1 MSAKEKIE
9 FLENRAKLSLQSRCP
24 YGPDVDLA
32 PYIKYRNELKE
43 VEDLSSLPETVIER
57 IKNLGVDLGDTTK
70 SSGYL
75 QIDHNLIYKKKLYT
89 NIQILSLN
97 EALNDKDLVKNYFWN
112 LIDVGQDKFTAAA
125 HLYGQGGYVIISKE
139 NSITEFPV
147 QACLFIKSSNVFQA
161 PHNII
166 VAEPNS
172 ILHVVTG
179 CAAMPETVGLHA
191 GITEF
196 YVKKNS
202 TVTFTMIHDWSR
214 AAHVRPRTAAVVE
227 EGGTFI
233 NNYINLNVSGL
244 NSLQS
249 YPIVFLRGE
258 NSRTFMSSII
268 VGRSNSYIDLGS
280 AVKITG
286 RNSKAEIIS
295 RAVSTDSSKIVS
307 RARISSEASGVK
319 GHIECRG
326 LILNDGSS
334 IWTVPELDSTVKDVE
349 LTHEAAVGKL
359 SEDVIFYLLTKGIG
373 RDEAV
378 SMLVRGF
385 LEVKVPHLPTLLEK
399 QINILME
406 SSTKFL

>member
-1 MSAKEKIE
+1 MGAKEKID
-9 FLENRAKLSLQSRCP
+9 FLNNRAKMSLQNRCQ
-24 YGPDVDLA
+24 YGPDIDLTS
-32 PYIKYRNELKE
+32 YIKFDEKLKE
-43 VEDLSSLPETVIER
+43 VEDISLIPENVIER
-57 IKNLGVDLGDTTK
+57 VKSIGLDLGGTSK

-75 QIDHNLIYKKKLYT
+75 QIDHDIVYKKKLYP
-89 NIQILSLN
+89 NVEILSLN
-97 EALNDKDLVKNYFWN
+97 EALSDEHFVREYFWN

-125 HLYGQGGYVIISKE
+125 QLYGKGGYVIISKE
-139 NSITEFPV
+139 NSITEIPV
-147 QACLFIKSSNVFQA
+147 QTCLFIKSTDVFQA
-161 PHNII
+161 PHNVI

-172 ILHVVTG
+172 VLHVVTG

-202 TVTFTMIHDWSR
+202 VVTFTMIHDWSK
-214 AAHVRPRTAAVVE
+214 ATHVRPRTAAIVE
-227 EGGTFI
+227 DGGTFI

-249 YPIVFLRGE
+249 YPTVYLKGE
-258 NSRTFMSSII
+258 KSNTFMSSII

-286 RNSKAEIIS
+286 KNSCAEIIS
-295 RAVSTDSSKIVS
+295 RSVSTDSSKIVS
-307 RARISSEASGVK
+307 RARISSEAPGVK

-326 LILNDGSS
+326 LILNDGSG

-359 SEDVIFYLLTKGIG
+359 SEEVIFYLLTKGVG
-373 RDEAV
+373 RDEAI

-385 LEVKVPHLPTLLEK
+385 LEVKVPNLPTLLEN
-399 QINILME
+399 QIKILME
-406 SSTKFL
+406 TGTKFL

>member
-1 MSAKEKIE
+1 MGEKIE
-9 FLENRAKLSLQSRCP
+9 FLNNRAKMSLQNRCP
-24 YGPDVDLA
+24 YGPDVDVSS
-32 PYIKYRNELKE
+32 YIKSENSFKE
-43 VEDLSSLPETVIER
+43 VEDIGLLPENVVER
-57 IKNLGVDLGDTTK
+57 IKSVGIDLGGSIK
-70 SSGYL
+70 SSSYL
-75 QIDHNLIYKKKLYT
+75 QIDHSLVYKRKLYP
-89 NIQILSLN
+89 NVEILSLD
-97 EALNDKDLVKNYFWN
+97 EALNDKYFVENYFWN

-125 HLYGQGGYVIISKE
+125 QLYGKGGYVIISKE
-139 NSITEFPV
+139 NSITESPV
-147 QACLFIKSSNVFQA
+147 QACLFIKGTEVFQA
-161 PHNII
+161 PHNIV

-172 ILHVVTG
+172 VLHVVTG

-214 AAHVRPRTAAVVE
+214 AAHVRPRTAVVVE
-227 EGGTFI
+227 DGGTFI

-249 YPIVFLRGE
+249 YPIVYLKGE

-280 AVKITG
+280 AVKATG
-286 RNSKAEIIS
+286 KNSSAEIIS

-326 LILNDGSS
+326 LILNDGSG
-334 IWTVPELDSTVKDVE
+334 IWTVPELDSIVKDVE

-359 SEDVIFYLLTKGIG
+359 SEELIFYLLTKGIE

-385 LEVKVPHLPTLLEK
+385 LEVRVPSLPTLIEK
-399 QINILME
+399 QIKILME

>member
-1 MSAKEKIE
+1 M
-9 FLENRAKLSLQSRCP
+9 SLQNRCQ
-24 YGPDVDLA
+24 YGPDIDLS
-32 PYIKYRNELKE
+32 PYIKFDDKLKE
-43 VEDLSSLPETVIER
+43 VEDISLLPENVIER
-57 IKNLGVDLGDTTK
+57 IKSIGLDLSGASK

-75 QIDHNLIYKKKLYT
+75 QIDHNIVYKKKLYP
-89 NIQILSLN
+89 NVEILNLN
-97 EALNDKDLVKNYFWN
+97 EALNDRHFVEDYFWN

-125 HLYGQGGYVIISKE
+125 QLYGKGGYVIISKE
-139 NSITEFPV
+139 NSVTEIPV
-147 QACLFIKSSNVFQA
+147 QVCLFIKDKEVFQA
-161 PHNII
+161 PHNVI

-172 ILHVVTG
+172 VLHVVTG

-202 TVTFTMIHDWSR
+202 TVTFTMIHDWNK
-214 AAHVRPRTAAVVE
+214 ATHVRPRTAVIVE
-227 EGGTFI
+227 DGGTFI

-249 YPIVFLRGE
+249 YPTVYLKGE
-258 NSRTFMSSII
+258 KSKTFMSSII

-286 RNSKAEIIS
+286 KNSCAEIIS
-295 RAVSTDSSKIVS
+295 RSVSTDSSKIVS
-307 RARISSEASGVK
+307 RARISSEAPGVK

-326 LILNDGSS
+326 LILQDGSS
-334 IWTVPELDSTVKDVE
+334 IWTVPELDSTVKDVD

-359 SEDVIFYLLTKGIG
+359 SEEVIFYLLTKGIG
-373 RDEAV
+373 RDEAI

-385 LEVKVPHLPTLLEK
+385 LEVKVPNLPTLLEK
-399 QINILME
+399 QIKILME
-406 SSTKFL
+406 SSAKFL

>member
-1 MSAKEKIE
+1 MNIEEKIE
-9 FLENRAKLSLQSRCP
+9 FLNNRAKMSLQSRCL
-24 YGPDVDLA
+24 YGPDVDISSF
-32 PYIKYRNELKE
+32 IKSGNWFKE
-43 VEDLSSLPETVIER
+43 VEDIGFLPENVVER
-57 IKNLGVDLGDTTK
+57 IKSVGIDLGGSIK
-70 SSGYL
+70 SSSYL
-75 QIDHNLIYKKKLYT
+75 QIDHSLVYKRKLHP
-89 NIQILSLN
+89 NVEILSLD
-97 EALNDKDLVKNYFWN
+97 EALNDKYFVENYFWN

-125 HLYGQGGYVIISKE
+125 QLYGKGGYVIISKE

-147 QACLFIKSSNVFQA
+147 QACLFIKGTEVFQA

-166 VAEPNS
+166 VAGPNS
-172 ILHVVTG
+172 VLHVVTG

-196 YVKKNS
+196 YVKKNA

-214 AAHVRPRTAAVVE
+214 ATHVRPRTAVVVE
-227 EGGTFI
+227 DGGTFI

-249 YPIVFLRGE
+249 YPIVYLKGE

-268 VGRSNSYIDLGS
+268 FGRSSSYIDLGS
-280 AVKITG
+280 AVKATG
-286 RNSKAEIIS
+286 KNSSAEIIS

-307 RARISSEASGVK
+307 RARISSEASDVK

-334 IWTVPELDSTVKDVE
+334 IWTVPELDSIVKDVE

-359 SEDVIFYLLTKGIG
+359 SEEAIFYLLTKGIG

-385 LEVKVPHLPTLLEK
+385 LEVKIPSLPTLLDQ
-399 QINILME
+399 QIKILMT
-406 SSTKFL
+406 SNTKFL

>member
-1 MSAKEKIE
+1 MNINEKID
-9 FLENRAKLSLQSRCP
+9 FLNNRARVSLQNRCP
-24 YGPDVDLA
+24 YGPDVDLS
-32 PYIKYRNELKE
+32 PYIKFENRLKE
-43 VEDLSSLPETVIER
+43 IEDISLLPENVIGR
-57 IKNLGVDLGDTTK
+57 LKSFGIDLGDTSK

-75 QIDHNLIYKKKLYT
+75 QIDNNLVYKKKLYP
-89 NIQILSLN
+89 NVEILSLK
-97 EALNDKDLVKNYFWN
+97 EALNDSYFVENYFWN

-125 HLYGQGGYVIISKE
+125 QLYGQGGYVIVSKE
-139 NSITEFPV
+139 NSVTEIPV
-147 QACLFIKSSNVFQA
+147 QTCLFIKDTEVFQA
-161 PHNII
+161 PHNIV

-172 ILHVVTG
+172 VLHVVTG

-202 TVTFTMIHDWSR
+202 TVTFTMIHDWSK
-214 AAHVRPRTAAVVE
+214 ATHVRPRTAVVVE
-227 EGGTFI
+227 DGGTFI

-244 NSLQS
+244 NSMQS
-249 YPIVFLRGE
+249 YPIVYLKGE
-258 NSRTFMSSII
+258 HSRTFMSSII

-280 AVKITG
+280 AVKVTG
-286 RNSKAEIIS
+286 KDSSAEIIS
-295 RAVSTDSSKIVS
+295 RSVSTDSSKIVS
-307 RARISSEASGVK
+307 RARISSEAPGVK

-326 LILNDGSS
+326 LILNDGSG
-334 IWTVPELDSTVKDVE
+334 IWTVPELDSNVKDVD

-359 SEDVIFYLLTKGIG
+359 SEEVIFYLLTKGIG

-385 LEVKVPHLPTLLEK
+385 LEVKVPNLPTLLEK
-399 QINILME
+399 QIKILME